1 MYRAL
6 RPLLF
11 SLPAETAHDLS
22 LGSLRALDKLHLS
35 GLVAPTVASMPVEV
49 MGLRFPNPVG
59 LAAGLDKDARYLDGL
74 AALGSGFIEVGTVT
88 PKAQPGN
95 PKPRMF
101 RLSSKQAIINRMGFN
116 NDGVQALARRVA
128 LANFDGVLGINIGK
142 NKTTSEDEAL
152 SDYVQC
158 LRNVYS
164 LASYVTVNI
173 SSPNTP
179 GLRNLQHEDQLKHLL
194 AGLKREHSALHRQ
207 HQKYVPLTVKI
218 APDMD
223 DETAVNT
230 ASIIKEEG
238 IDGVI
243 VSNTTVERTAVVGE
257 KHAGEQGGLSGVPV
271 RDDADRVLKAVAD
284 AVGGS
289 VAIVGVGGINSG
301 EDAARKIHLGADLV
315 QIYTGLIY
323 QGPKLIADSVRSIDK
338 LRAS

>member
-22 LGSLRALDKLHLS
+22 LSSLRALDKLHLS
-35 GLVAPTVASMPVEV
+35 GLIAPTVASTPVEV

-74 AALGSGFIEVGTVT
+74 AALGFGFIEVGTVT

-179 GLRNLQHEDQLKHLL
+179 GLRNLQREDQLKHLL

-243 VSNTTVERTAVVGE
+243 VSNTTVERAAVVGE
-257 KHAGEQGGLSGVPV
+257 KHAQEQGGLSGVPV

-315 QIYTGLIY
+315 QIYTGFIY

>member
-35 GLVAPTVASMPVEV
+35 GLIAPTVASMPVEV

-74 AALGSGFIEVGTVT
+74 AALGFGFIEVGTVT

-179 GLRNLQHEDQLKHLL
+179 GLRNLQREDQLKHLL

-207 HQKYVPLTVKI
+207 HQKYIPLTVKI

-238 IDGVI
+238 IDGDI
-243 VSNTTVERTAVVGE
+243 VSNTTVERAAVVGE

-301 EDAARKIHLGADLV
+301 EDAARKIRLGADLV
-315 QIYTGLIY
+315 QIYTGFIY

>member
-22 LGSLRALDKLHLS
+22 LSSLRALDKLHLS
-35 GLVAPTVASMPVEV
+35 GLIAPTVASTPVEV

-74 AALGSGFIEVGTVT
+74 AALGFGFIEVGTVT

-243 VSNTTVERTAVVGE
+243 VSNTTVERAAVVGE
-257 KHAGEQGGLSGVPV
+257 KHAQEQGGLSGVPV

-315 QIYTGLIY
+315 QIYTGFIY

>member
-1 MYRAL
+1 MKR
-6 RPLLF
+6 
-11 SLPAETAHDLS
+11 
-22 LGSLRALDKLHLS
+22 
-35 GLVAPTVASMPVEV
+35 
-49 MGLRFPNPVG
+49 
-59 LAAGLDKDARYLDGL
+59 LA
-74 AALGSGFIEVGTVT
+74 
-88 PKAQPGN
+88 
-95 PKPRMF
+95 
-101 RLSSKQAIINRMGFN
+101 
-116 NDGVQALARRVA
+116 
-128 LANFDGVLGINIGK
+128 
-142 NKTTSEDEAL
+142 
-152 SDYVQC
+152 
-158 LRNVYS
+158 
-164 LASYVTVNI
+164 TVNI

-238 IDGVI
+238 IDGIV
-243 VSNTTVERTAVVGE
+243 VSNTTVERAAVVGE
-257 KHAGEQGGLSGVPV
+257 KHAQEQGGLSGVPV

-284 AVGGS
+284 AGGGS

-301 EDAARKIHLGADLV
+301 EDAAKKIHLGADLV
-315 QIYTGLIY
+315 QIYTGFIY

>member
-22 LGSLRALDKLHLS
+22 LSSLRALDKLHLS
-35 GLVAPTVASMPVEV
+35 GLIATTVASTPVEV

-74 AALGSGFIEVGTVT
+74 AALGFGFIEVGTVT

-179 GLRNLQHEDQLKHLL
+179 GLRNLQREDQLKHLL

-243 VSNTTVERTAVVGE
+243 VSNTTVERAAVVGE
-257 KHAGEQGGLSGVPV
+257 KHAQEQGGLSGVPV

-301 EDAARKIHLGADLV
+301 EDAARKVQLGADLV
-315 QIYTGLIY
+315 QIYTGFIY

>member
-1 MYRAL
+1 MLKATRLFDGGGDYSKQEAQELRDRLDALKGAVQESVAERLAAVEGLRDKQTTALDEVATRFNEKRQDCQRDLAL
-6 RPLLF
+6 REGLGTNPVELL
-11 SLPAETAHDLS
+11 
-22 LGSLRALDKLHLS
+22 LGRERAQQR
-35 GLVAPTVASMPVEV
+35 VASGAVVQVVE
-49 MGLRFPNPVG
+49 GD
-59 LAAGLDKDARYLDGL
+59 AARARH
-74 AALGSGFIEVGTVT
+74 EV
-88 PKAQPGN
+88 
-95 PKPRMF
+95 
-101 RLSSKQAIINRMGFN
+101 
-116 NDGVQALARRVA
+116 
-128 LANFDGVLGINIGK
+128 
-142 NKTTSEDEAL
+142 
-152 SDYVQC
+152 
-158 LRNVYS
+158 
-164 LASYVTVNI
+164 
-173 SSPNTP
+173 

-238 IDGVI
+238 IDGIV
-243 VSNTTVERTAVVGE
+243 VSNTTVERAAVVGE
-257 KHAGEQGGLSGVPV
+257 KHAQEQGGLSGVPV
-271 RDDADRVLKAVAD
+271 RDDAGRVLKAVAD

-315 QIYTGLIY
+315 QIYTGFIY